1 MELTDP
7 NINITMFSMFKDTKN
22 KIVNLGRKSEIIKER
37 EL

>member
-7 NINITMFSMFKDTKN
+7 NINITMLSMFKDTKN
-22 KIVNLGRKSEIIKER
+22 KVFNLGRKSEIIKER